1 MKCSNCGR
9 EYPYTEANCAY
20 DNRPHMSCYCI
31 DNLRA
36 DLAAANKRIAD
47 LALFWRHALDEKDR
61 AHRLAV
67 ADRIKAEQDLAA
79 ANKAHDQTKNVLGA
93 VQNALKQRTSELDD
107 ANIHIQALQQIR
119 DEKTAECHT
128 IAKREMQ
135 AWQDLAAER
144 AKREQAEAQLA
155 AKHGIIKSWQN
166 FCQRLAERLGCMG
179 TDAEVEDAAQ
189 RVMAERDTAR
199 AQVERMRIATW
210 DGAGPRPACWR
221 ECERLRDQVERLR
234 ELCDA
239 VKTTH
244 QYVYLLDVSDP
255 SGKTNQMNWFDAFKQ
270 ALADTATSKE
280 TP

>member
-67 ADRIKAEQDLAA
+67 ADRIKAE
-79 ANKAHDQTKNVLGA
+79 
-93 VQNALKQRTSELDD
+93 
-107 ANIHIQALQQIR
+107 
-119 DEKTAECHT
+119 
-128 IAKREMQ
+128 
-135 AWQDLAAER
+135 QDLAAER